1 MPVIKF
7 VRLLLEH
14 DSELISLCSSSLDT
28 PILRA
33 LFSVSFVEFAY
44 SGNLKSFSKYGDI
57 ESLSQVVCTQR
68 DPACSHI
75 AVVPESVSDKLA

>member
-14 DSELISLCSSSLDT
+14 DSDLISHCSSSLDT
-28 PILRA
+28 PIVRA
-33 LFSVSFVEFAY
+33 LLSWSFIEFAY
-44 SGNLKSFSKYGDI
+44 SENLKAFSKYGDI

-68 DPACSHI
+68 DPACSHS
-75 AVVPESVSDKLA
+75 AVVPESVSDQLA